1 MTFCGILA
9 KLEILLLALRVA
21 NLVNF
26 SSFFFSLL
34 LLPPYED
41 SCCGSYLS
49 TRS

>member
-26 SSFFFSLL
+26 SSFFFFPFTITTL
-34 LLPPYED
+34 
-41 SCCGSYLS
+41 
-49 TRS
+49 